1 VSCDHQQPTNWPE
14 QTHRRARLFLTFD
27 DANSEITWRRHSGKE
42 VTESLQAHQYCFIPP
57 ACPYALKWKSAADFV
72 LFRLGN
78 DLLEEHVT
86 GPMPGVVVEDFRPLA
101 RLDSCVWS
109 LAETLWETCRRPLV
123 PVASF
128 VEGIGIALVSRVLE
142 QQFRSPTVTAKAEPV
157 LPQSVLQ
164 RLLAHVESHLDTG
177 VSVDDLAKLAG
188 VCVNHF
194 GRMFKN
200 ATGASPSQFILKCR
214 VEKGL
219 ELLRTGE
226 FRVADAAYQ
235 VGFCDQSHFHRHC
248 RKFFGLTP
256 KAVLQASQ
264 TSKSSQEIL
273 ETSKIGAA

>member
-1 VSCDHQQPTNWPE
+1 
-14 QTHRRARLFLTFD
+14 
-27 DANSEITWRRHSGKE
+27 
-42 VTESLQAHQYCFIPP
+42 
-57 ACPYALKWKSAADFV
+57 
-72 LFRLGN
+72 
-78 DLLEEHVT
+78 
-86 GPMPGVVVEDFRPLA
+86 
-101 RLDSCVWS
+101 
-109 LAETLWETCRRPLV
+109 V

-128 VEGIGIALVSRVLE
+128 VEGIGIALVSRVLD

-177 VSVDDLAKLAG
+177 VSVEDLAKLAG

-264 TSKSSQEIL
+264 TTKSSQEIL